1 MIETGDRPVADRR
14 TEVSIEDQ
22 RFLINGRPTY
32 KGRTWRGLT
41 LEGLLMNSRM
51 VQGIFDDL
59 NPETRHLWA
68 YPDTGEWDPDRNT
81 AEFVEAMEEWH
92 RHGLLGFTVN
102 LQGGS
107 PQGYS
112 RIEDQVWE
120 NSAFEPSGD
129 LRPAYMDRLTRILD
143 RADELGMVPIVGLF
157 YFGQDHRL
165 TDEDAVARATDN
177 AVQWLLEG
185 DWRNVLVE
193 INNECDVHYDH
204 AILQPERVHEL
215 IVRAKSRSGNG
226 RRLLV
231 STSYGGGTVPGRNV
245 IETAD
250 FLLMHGNGVGDPERI
265 RRMVEECRDGP
276 CYRGQPVVFNEDDH
290 FDFDQPDNNMIA
302 AVSRHA
308 SWGYFDYRMEGE
320 GLNEGY
326 QSPPVN
332 WGISSERKRGF
343 FRLLAEMTGRGGE
356 ELV

>member
-1 MIETGDRPVADRR
+1 
-14 TEVSIEDQ
+14 
-22 RFLINGRPTY
+22 
-32 KGRTWRGLT
+32 
-41 LEGLLMNSRM
+41 
-51 VQGIFDDL
+51 
-59 NPETRHLWA
+59 
-68 YPDTGEWDPDRNT
+68 
-81 AEFVEAMEEWH
+81 
-92 RHGLLGFTVN
+92 
-102 LQGGS
+102 
-107 PQGYS
+107 
-112 RIEDQVWE
+112 
-120 NSAFEPSGD
+120 
-129 LRPAYMDRLTRILD
+129 
-143 RADELGMVPIVGLF
+143 
-157 YFGQDHRL
+157 
-165 TDEDAVARATDN
+165 
-177 AVQWLLEG
+177 
-185 DWRNVLVE
+185 
-193 INNECDVHYDH
+193 
-204 AILQPERVHEL
+204 
-215 IVRAKSRSGNG
+215 
-226 RRLLV
+226 V